1 MKDNDEEPMIDQKY
15 YDMVERFKMMP
26 VNNMSQH
33 IKRMKLIMFQYE
45 PWYWSHKDLLTK
57 DERNYLNDNITRL
70 ESEEEI
76 DSDEIEIPELIGW

>member
-15 YDMVERFKMMP
+15 YDMVERFKMIP
-26 VNNMSQH
+26 ANNLHQCVE
-33 IKRMKLIMFQYE
+33 RMKLVMFQYE
-45 PWYWSHKDLLTK
+45 PWYKTHKDQLTR
-57 DERNYLNDNITRL
+57 DERHLLNENITRL